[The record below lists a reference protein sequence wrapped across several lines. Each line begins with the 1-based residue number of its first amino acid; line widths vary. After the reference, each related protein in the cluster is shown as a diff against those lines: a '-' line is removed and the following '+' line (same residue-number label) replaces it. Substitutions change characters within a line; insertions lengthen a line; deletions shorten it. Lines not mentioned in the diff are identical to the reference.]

1 MKKSIIFSL
10 AAAGL
15 FILSSC
21 TKPAEQ
27 LLLAGSGW
35 NKIALIDKNTKTIQW
50 EYPLEKGWEC
60 NSVAATAEGNILFAY
75 SKGAK
80 LVTRDKQDV
89 WNVPAPDSCEMQTAR
104 ILPDGNFLLAWCGH
118 PATILEVDKSGAIIS
133 RTEFDT
139 GIEHPH
145 AQFRQVAKNPA
156 GNYMVPLFA
165 SSEVREIAP
174 SGQTVKTVKVEGAPF
189 STAPL
194 PNANWLVAGGDG
206 HCVIELNF
214 ETGEAVRTIRQG
226 DIAGAPLA
234 FVAELL
240 PTAAG
245 GMYVCNWQGHGAGK
259 APQLFEID
267 KNNQLVWAIEDTA
280 TFGMISAVC
289 TVKP

>member
-10 AAAGL
+10 VLTGL

-21 TKPAEQ
+21 TKQSEH

-35 NKIALIDKNTKTIQW
+35 NKIALIDKNTKAIQW

-60 NSVAATAEGNILFAY
+60 NSVGATADGNILFSY

-89 WNVPAPDSCEMQTAR
+89 WNVSAPDSCEMQTAR

-118 PATILEVDKSGAIIS
+118 PAVILEVDKNGTILSK
-133 RTEFDT
+133 TEFET
-139 GIEHPH
+139 GIENPH
-145 AQFRQVAKNPA
+145 AQFRQVTKNPR

-165 SSEVREIAP
+165 TSEVREISP
-174 SGQTVKTVKVEGAPF
+174 SGETVKTVKVDGTPF
-189 STAPL
+189 STTLL
-194 PNANWLVAGGDG
+194 PNGNWLVAGGDG

-214 ETGEAVRTIRQG
+214 ETGEAVRTIRKD

-240 PTAAG
+240 PTTTG
-245 GMYVCNWQGHGAGK
+245 GMYICNWQGHGADK

-267 KNNQLVWAIEDTA
+267 KNNKQVWSIEDTV

-289 TVKP
+289 TVVP